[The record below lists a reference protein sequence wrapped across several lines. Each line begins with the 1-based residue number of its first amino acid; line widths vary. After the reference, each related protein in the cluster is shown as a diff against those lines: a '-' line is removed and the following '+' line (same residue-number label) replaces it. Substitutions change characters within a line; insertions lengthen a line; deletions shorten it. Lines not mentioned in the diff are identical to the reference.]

1 MGRDI
6 IARGMAS
13 GAIKVNINAGH
24 VFVDNT
30 ARDAYFITN
39 PTELVENMYVYCNS
53 KLQQYDGSIWIDR
66 TPAIKGETGT
76 GVPTGGTTN
85 QVLTKNSNGDYDF
98 SWVDLT
104 SAYSIIKQAL
114 AEDGYIATY
123 QLTKN
128 GTPLGSKINIP
139 KDYLV
144 KSGTLETCS
153 QNDIPVSGYIIGDKY
168 LDFIVN
174 TTENTGNQTHIYI
187 KVTDLIDIYT
197 EGNGIDITNNSISV
211 VINSVSNGLFVNS
224 GGVGLNLATS
234 NSNGAFSSGEKTKLN
249 NIKKSIIAETTASLL
264 TANWVGSVAPYT
276 IDVVLAIPDY
286 TVTSDNDLNIYPI
299 YNSNQTTAQSEMEAY
314 SYLSRGEIISDNTIR
329 FTCYNRKPAVN
340 LNINIEI
347 FKKFT

>member
-13 GAIKVNINAGH
+13 GAIKVNTNAGH

-30 ARDAYFITN
+30 ARDAYFVTN
-39 PTELVENMYVYCNS
+39 PTELVENMYVYCDS
-53 KLQQYDGSIWIDR
+53 KLQQYDGSIWVDR

-104 SAYSIIKQAL
+104 DAYSIIKQTL

-153 QNDIPVSGYIIGDKY
+153 QNNVPVSGYIIGDKY

-249 NIKKSIIAETTASLL
+249 NIKKSIIAETTANLL

-286 TVTSDNDLNIYPI
+286 TVTSDNDLNVYRI
-299 YNSNQTTAQSEMEAY
+299 SNATEAIDKLEIEAY
-314 SYLSRGEIISDNTIR
+314 SYIDKAVISADNTL
-329 FTCYNRKPAVN
+329 TLTAYYYKP
-340 LNINIEI
+340 LTDINVKIEVI
-347 FKKFT
+347 KKW